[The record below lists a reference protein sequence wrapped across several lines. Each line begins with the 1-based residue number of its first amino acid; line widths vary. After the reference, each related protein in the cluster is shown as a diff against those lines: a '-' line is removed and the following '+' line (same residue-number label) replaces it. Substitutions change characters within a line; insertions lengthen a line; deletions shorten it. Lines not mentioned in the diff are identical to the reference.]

1 MGFIGWIAA
10 AAYLFLSLQALY
22 ALKGIVWVLVSLAGP
37 IAIFPLWAGVI
48 LGYNDPIIWGLFII
62 CVIDAIFTKNK
73 MEKGQAAE
81 EKKLENEELKKSV
94 KELQKINQL
103 NDLKEEEIAKK
114 AKEEKAK
121 KAKEEGLKIKE
132 SDRKLFAEAKHL
144 QALSKRVEELEGILA
159 DRKKALKEID
169 EEEKAKKEL
178 REKISKLEKESWNYD

>member
-37 IAIFPLWAGVI
+37 IAIFPLWAAVI

-73 MEKGQAAE
+73 MEKRQAAE

-103 NDLKEEEIAKK
+103 NDLKEKEKEKEK
-114 AKEEKAK
+114 EKDKKEE
-121 KAKEEGLKIKE
+121 LTIKE
-132 SDRKLFAEAKHL
+132 SDGKLFAEAKHL

>member
-37 IAIFPLWAGVI
+37 IAIFPLWAAVI

-73 MEKGQAAE
+73 MEKRQAAE

-103 NDLKEEEIAKK
+103 NDSSETPQIIAKNK
-114 AKEEKAK
+114 SEKDA
-121 KAKEEGLKIKE
+121 ASFMLKILLGFVIFLVLM
-132 SDRKLFAEAKHL
+132 S
-144 QALSKRVEELEGILA
+144 LA
-159 DRKKALKEID
+159 A
-169 EEEKAKKEL
+169 
-178 REKISKLEKESWNYD
+178 

>member
-73 MEKGQAAE
+73 MDNG
-81 EKKLENEELKKSV
+81 
-94 KELQKINQL
+94 
-103 NDLKEEEIAKK
+103 
-114 AKEEKAK
+114 
-121 KAKEEGLKIKE
+121 
-132 SDRKLFAEAKHL
+132 
-144 QALSKRVEELEGILA
+144 
-159 DRKKALKEID
+159 
-169 EEEKAKKEL
+169 
-178 REKISKLEKESWNYD
+178 